1 MKNAKEEIIK
11 HINDRK
17 VIYVAI
23 ENVSMEIDIDIDN
36 GGVTENIKNIKGTIE
51 EVLPLLDFQYDNGF
65 GYQEVYGTI
74 WYADGTWSE
83 RESYDGKE
91 WWVHRV
97 RPELPDNSTN
107 NNNNNN

>member
-17 VIYVAI
+17 VIYI
-23 ENVSMEIDIDIDN
+23 DMEIVSMEIDIDD
-36 GGVTENIKNIKGTIE
+36 GGIIENVKNIKGTLE

-74 WYADGTWSE
+74 WYEDGTTWSE
-83 RESYDGKE
+83 RESYDGRE

-107 NNNNNN
+107 N

>member
-17 VIYVAI
+17 VIYI
-23 ENVSMEIDIDIDN
+23 EMEIVSMEIDIDD
-36 GGVTENIKNIKGTIE
+36 GGIIENVKNIKGTIE

-74 WYADGTWSE
+74 WYADDTWSE
-83 RESYDGKE
+83 RESYDGRE

-107 NNNNNN
+107 NN